1 MAEKTSWEVELDE
14 DVSPAARKA
23 ETALG
28 RLQRMIQRFSASG
41 MSKAMVGLNSIRDRL
56 NMAAVG
62 AGVASARIVHRRL
75 ANGRFA
81 GGKDTEVTMGGT
93 SRSVLDMV
101 PGLAAMRGRKMGPFR
116 PGSIDERAAGFGSRM
131 SAAWDKVTNGATRA
145 TKATQ
150 NFIKKLDDSKKASKV
165 FEWAKNATMLVAAG
179 AAAMTAGI
187 LVSTTKMVDFGQKSR
202 AAFSMMLGSQE
213 LGEIAFKRS
222 RQLAKELGMDIHEVA
237 GSYQRFLSMGFD
249 QAGAEELIKMG
260 ADMSAL
266 GASTEKVSSVL
277 DAMGKI
283 QATGTL
289 QGDELMMLA
298 EAGINIGAIYD
309 KLGEKFGKT
318 RGEIVKM
325 KEAGKISA
333 DDAIQ
338 AIKDTVLATT
348 KQTSFGMARK
358 GVIANTLGGGWDK
371 LKAEVRDKMIG
382 IADAAAPALARAMN
396 SVNTRLSTIL
406 NGNDGSAMQDTIV
419 RGIEWVAIK
428 IEEAI
433 PLIEEFGRSFVAG
446 FREAAGPLSE
456 IGAGL
461 SDSFGGNKAEMIRS
475 IARSLGMVAA
485 VLGAAAFVIGGIFTA
500 AVYAAGKA
508 IEYLVMMWSWAQEKI
523 GGFLFGLLDSK
534 LNTDA
539 QLRATGEGWR
549 PPAMGQ
555 DLGAQVNGIKTGS
568 AGNNIQQTA
577 QISVTAQAPQG
588 GTREDGQIWGE
599 GAAKGIQRQQMRFF
613 EDLNVS
619 QGT

>member
-28 RLQRMIQRFSASG
+28 RLQKMIQRFSSIG
-41 MSKAMVGLNSIRDRL
+41 MSKAMVGLNQVRDRVSGIGNRAL
-56 NMAAVG
+56 SRIP
-62 AGVASARIVHRRL
+62 GV
-75 ANGRFA
+75 
-81 GGKDTEVTMGGT
+81 
-93 SRSVLDMV
+93 
-101 PGLAAMRGRKMGPFR
+101 AAMRGQKMGPFR
-116 PGSIDERAAGFGSRM
+116 KGSADQVASVGGWRGGLGLLGHGVAAGF
-131 SAAWDKVTNGATRA
+131 DRA
-145 TKATQ
+145 
-150 NFIKKLDDSKKASKV
+150 KKAIDSAHKSWNKWNNSAKFNKV
-165 FEWAKNATMLVAAG
+165 AEWSKNAVMLVAA
-179 AAAMTAGI
+179 AAAAMTAMTAGI
-187 LVSTTKMVDFGQKSR
+187 LVATTRMADFGQRSR

-213 LGEIAFKRS
+213 LGEIAFERS
-222 RQLAKELGMDIHEVA
+222 RQLAKELGMDIREVA

-266 GASTEKVSSVL
+266 GASAEKVSSVL

-309 KLGEKFGKT
+309 RLGQKFGKT

-325 KEAGKISA
+325 KEAGKITS

-348 KQTSFGMARK
+348 KQTNFGMARK

-382 IADAAAPALARAMN
+382 IADASAPALARSLNA
-396 SVNTRLSTIL
+396 VNTRLTKIL
-406 NGNDGSAMQDTIV
+406 NSSDGSVIQDTIV
-419 RGIEWVAIK
+419 RGIEWVALK
-428 IEEAI
+428 IEQAI

-446 FREAAGPLSE
+446 FKEAAVPLHE

-485 VLGAAAFVIGGIFTA
+485 VLGAAAVVIGGVFTA
-500 AVYAAGKA
+500 AVYAASKA
-508 IEYLVMMWSWAQEKI
+508 IEYLVRMWSWARDVI
-523 GGFLFGLLDSK
+523 GGSLFRMIDAK
-534 LNTDA
+534 MNTDA
-539 QLRATGEGWR
+539 QMTATGNGWR
-549 PPAMGQ
+549 PPGGGIGP

-568 AGNNIQQTA
+568 AGATNVQQTA
-577 QISVTAQAPQG
+577 QISVTAQAPPG
-588 GTREDGQIWGE
+588 GTREDGQAWGE
-599 GAAKGIQRQQMRFF
+599 GTAKGLARQQMRFF